1 MTSPPLDERS
11 REVLKSIIQLH
22 VATGEPVGSE
32 SLARTLGRALSSAT
46 LRSIMAELEKKGY
59 LDHPHTSAGR
69 QPTDEGYRVYVDS
82 LMRHSPLPARDAA
95 AIDSELRA
103 VDGSPTQAMEAASQ
117 LLSRHSGKVG
127 FVLVPDVTRA
137 TLRHVDLVRLPFPRI
152 LVVLVSLT
160 GFVTHR
166 IIEVEEEI
174 SQDDLQACANYL
186 NTHFS
191 GLGLDAVRG
200 RLLELMQQE
209 KALYDSLLKRVVAVG
224 GLAFSEAGEPDLY
237 LDGTSSLLDGPELKD
252 LDRMRALFKTFE
264 EKGRLVKIL
273 NACLGRDGVRIT
285 IGHENLDPDLR
296 QVAVVTASVPLEPEA
311 AWGLGVMGSTRME
324 YARMIS
330 LVEHVALALNH
341 ALQELRS

>member
-324 YARMIS
+324 Y
-330 LVEHVALALNH
+330 LALNH